1 MLHKIFSLQAP
12 RVINIEF
19 LLTTV
24 LYYISD
30 SDNGIEQRKRKIE
43 LVSKIVINQGKKLN
57 HLKSTI
63 NYDVNILQNTT
74 V

>member
-30 SDNGIEQRKRKIE
+30 SDNGIEQRKIKIE
-43 LVSKIVINQGKKLN
+43 LVSKIVITKEKN
-57 HLKSTI
+57 
-63 NYDVNILQNTT
+63 
-74 V
+74 